1 MKKRLSVQNLTVA
14 FEIEKRRPGLSMV
27 FPLIWRK
34 AKLWAL
40 SANPV
45 PVSLSQLFQ
54 SWVCS
59 RKMGEL
65 PAAGFL
71 WMAKRLQTWEKKN
84 GLEFKA
90 ERFPM
95 VFQEPMTSLNPV
107 LKIGRQVG
115 EVLKRHRNMDRDEIR
130 QAVLQSLKKSWT

>member
-1 MKKRLSVQNLTVA
+1 MA
-14 FEIEKRRPGLSMV
+14 FENRKETTGVIHGIS
-27 FPLIWRK
+27 IWRK

-59 RKMGEL
+59 RKMGDEL

-71 WMAKRLQTWEKKN
+71 WMAKRLQTWEKKEWTRIQGREIYGFSGTN
-84 GLEFKA
+84 DVA
-90 ERFPM
+90 ESCS
-95 VFQEPMTSLNPV
+95 ENWTS
-107 LKIGRQVG
+107 GRRG
-115 EVLKRHRNMDRDEIR
+115 
-130 QAVLQSLKKSWT
+130 S